1 MLNNGDSME
10 EANREFDEWFDEITP
25 TVKIG
30 YLEYNASR
38 ALRLLDPIAYRTSV
52 YEWECEN
59 EEE

>member
-10 EANREFDEWFDEITP
+10 ERNEEFDNWFDEIIP
-25 TVKIG
+25 TVKICG
-30 YLEYNASR
+30 LEYNASR

-52 YEWECEN
+52 YEWECEQ

>member
-1 MLNNGDSME
+1 ME
-10 EANREFDEWFDEITP
+10 EANRQFDEWFDEITP